1 MNPIRSSVD
10 QWLQSRVQ
18 GSCLDISGVAAV
30 RRDDNTIILIEVPED
45 SEVCH
50 FCALVAPLPEGLR
63 EAALLAALEMN
74 RYGRPLAGCWLAWE
88 PEVEMLS
95 LCHNLHVPSSDAIA
109 FANTLDNFMTMLDV
123 TRAQFIVNEPPEP
136 SGHRAHTGDT
146 ESLLRA

>member
-10 QWLQSRVQ
+10 QWRQSRAP
-18 GSCLDISGVAAV
+18 GTCLDISGVAAV
-30 RRDDNTIILIEVPED
+30 RRADNTIILVEVPED
-45 SEVCH
+45 TEVCH

-74 RYGRPLAGCWLAWE
+74 RFGRPLAGCWLAWE

-109 FANTLDNFMTMLDV
+109 LANTLDNFVSVLDA
-123 TRAQFIVNEPPEP
+123 TRGLFVADEPAAPGIL
-136 SGHRAHTGDT
+136 SGRADETT
-146 ESLLRA
+146 AMLRA